1 MIFNKVLIQIAL
13 VAFLTSCKLTGAPV
27 SKEFNREGQEIVVSV
42 KFLHPKKFNTY
53 AMEGRNGLKGE
64 VLYFRGNNRCDILI
78 KKTRLLRV
86 DDEATLTLGHELMH
100 CLYGDYHK

>member
-1 MIFNKVLIQIAL
+1 
-13 VAFLTSCKLTGAPV
+13 
-27 SKEFNREGQEIVVSV
+27 
-42 KFLHPKKFNTY
+42 
-53 AMEGRNGLKGE
+53 MEGRNGLKGE